1 MQILSQDFTS
11 LFISDLISLV
21 IIVKEMAIVRV
32 AILIISRDIIIV
44 GIVGLELVFLGLFPQ
59 KD

>member
-11 LFISDLISLV
+11 LFISDLIGLV
-21 IIVKEMAIVRV
+21 IIVKEMAVVRV

-44 GIVGLELVFLGLFPQ
+44 GIVGLELVFLGLIPQ